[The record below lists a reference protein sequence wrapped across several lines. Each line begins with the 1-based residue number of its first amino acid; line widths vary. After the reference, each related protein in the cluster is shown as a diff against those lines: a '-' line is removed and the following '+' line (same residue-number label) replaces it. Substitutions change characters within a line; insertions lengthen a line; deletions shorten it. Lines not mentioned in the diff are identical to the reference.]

1 MKRTTCLFL
10 FVLVMVF
17 CGSCN
22 RPSTPGE
29 DELILQADQDQ
40 SSLVKDNQSADFVLD
55 QAPTGPLI
63 QPEDFN
69 YLGFFRLPEPSG
81 GSDWDY
87 SGHGLTYYPEGD
99 PEGSSDGFPGSLFGF
114 GHDHQLFVSE
124 ITIPVPVISAN
135 LESAN
140 TAQTLQP
147 FSDLTSGIF
156 IAEEMV
162 IPRAG
167 IEYLAEPEPRLYFT
181 FGQHIQDFE
190 TSHGWANLDLSDP
203 IAQGPWIFDGFT
215 NYVTNDYIFEIP
227 PEWAAAISP
236 GPLLASGRA
245 REGLWSGRGPG
256 LFVYHPGDLNNPLP
270 SGESIYNVIPLLLY
284 GEQLPGQ
291 PDIISSPDQAVID
304 YKEADHWW
312 GGAWITSGNSSAVVF
327 SGTKAL
333 GNEWYGF
340 ANGVVWEHD
349 CAESSPPTCPDLPDW
364 PYDNRGFWAEDYQ
377 AQLIFYNPEDL
388 ISVARGK
395 LNSWEPQPYTAFIL
409 DEFLLDPELNHGEYK
424 RDLVGAAAFD
434 RENSM
439 FYLVER
445 LADEYRSVIHVW
457 KIEG

>member
-1 MKRTTCLFL
+1 MKKTTDMILL
-10 FVLVMVF
+10 SLVVF

-22 RPSTPGE
+22 RPEPAIE
-29 DELILQADQDQ
+29 DGSIPQVDQNQVSRQQDE
-40 SSLVKDNQSADFVLD
+40 SLENFSPD
-55 QAPTGPLI
+55 QAPDGPLI
-63 QPEDFN
+63 QPEDFS

-99 PEGSSDGFPGSLFGF
+99 PEGSQDGFPGSLFGF

-124 ITIPVPVISAN
+124 IAIPEPVITSN
-135 LESAN
+135 LENAN

-156 IAEEMV
+156 SAEEMV

-167 IEYLAEPEPRLYFT
+167 IEFLAEPEPRLYFT

-190 TSHGWANLDLSDP
+190 SSHGWANLDLSNPDS
-203 IAQGPWIFDGFT
+203 QGACVFDGYT

-227 PEWAAAISP
+227 PEWTAAIAP

-256 LFVYHPGDLNNPLP
+256 LFAYQPGDLYNPLP
-270 SGESIYNVIPLLLY
+270 SGESIKNVIPLLLF

-291 PDIISSPDQAVID
+291 PDIVSTPDQAVND
-304 YKEADHWW
+304 YREADHWW
-312 GGAWITSGNSSAVVF
+312 GGAWITAGESSGVVF
-327 SGTKAL
+327 AGTKAL
-333 GNEWYGF
+333 GEEWYGF

-349 CAESSPPTCPDLPDW
+349 CAESSPPSCPDLPEW
-364 PYDNRGFWAEDYQ
+364 PYDNRGFWADDYQ
-377 AQLIFYNPEDL
+377 AQLIFYNPDDL
-388 ISVARGK
+388 ISVAQGK
-395 LNSWEPQPYTAFIL
+395 MNSWEPQPYAVFIL
-409 DEFLLDPELNHGEYK
+409 DEFLLDPALNHEEYK
-424 RDLVGAAAFD
+424 RDLVGAVAFD
-434 RENSM
+434 RENGL
-439 FYLVER
+439 FYLIER

-457 KIEG
+457 KIMG